1 MTLVKTCPGFPP
13 SRISELES
21 RAFSGLRSL
30 RSLDLS
36 GNQLAVLH
44 PEAFTLQNQTLR
56 ELNLSRALYNHS
68 SVMDL
73 ATSLRW
79 SSLGT
84 LRGLDLS
91 NNGLVFLPPRIFSH
105 LSSLQRLLLANNSLV
120 ALHNSTLSG
129 LERLEELD
137 LSLNALKTVP
147 EEGLREL
154 DSVPG
159 AEVLLA
165 RNPFMCKCG
174 IEPLALWL
182 NRSQGRIRDG
192 EGLVCAFPASMRNTS
207 LLGVGAL
214 TLGCPQRNAG
224 ARLALHTSYVFLGIV
239 LGFVGLVFL
248 FVLYLNR
255 RGIKRRIYD
264 MRDTCREVWEGYH
277 YRFEVDSGP
286 RLSQVCTSSDM

>member
-1 MTLVKTCPGFPP
+1 
-13 SRISELES
+13 
-21 RAFSGLRSL
+21 
-30 RSLDLS
+30 
-36 GNQLAVLH
+36 
-44 PEAFTLQNQTLR
+44 
-56 ELNLSRALYNHS
+56 
-68 SVMDL
+68 MDL

-79 SSLGT
+79 SSLGM

-105 LSSLQRLLLANNSLV
+105 LSSLQRLLLGNNSLV

-192 EGLVCAFPASMRNTS
+192 ERLVCAFPASMRNTS